1 MIIKRKLFGYSDEF
15 INNLNLDL
23 SAISEIITNISNKNY
38 ISLITNIGKIL
49 LPGLISLKRYN
60 DRLTESNI
68 TNKEFDKCKKE
79 LPPEYNRL
87 QKLKSLIEKEISS
100 DEEFT
105 NDFKRLYNSSSI
117 PGYMNL
123 LSIEKITEYRKD
135 SISKGKDDYSEILF
149 MFGGKLVF
157 GFNFSKNY
165 WFIRCNTRNINKS
178 WKIKEGDFWNAVSYT
193 FTTFDKNKLK
203 YNFSKDTEKDLDYYI
218 QLLIQETN
226 KLKLRK

>member
-15 INNLNLDL
+15 VSNLNLDP
-23 SAISEIITNISNKNY
+23 SIISEIITNISSKNY
-38 ISLITNIGKIL
+38 IFLITNIGKIL

-60 DRLTESNI
+60 DRLAESNI

-79 LPPEYNRL
+79 LPPEYNKL
-87 QKLKSLIEKEISS
+87 YKLKSLIEKEISS

-105 NDFKRLYNSSSI
+105 NDFKRLYNSSFI
-117 PGYMNL
+117 PGYMDL
-123 LSIEKITEYRKD
+123 LSVEKITEYRKD
-135 SISKGKDDYSEILF
+135 SIKNGKDDYSEILF

-157 GFNFSKNY
+157 GFNFSKKY
-165 WFIRCNTRNINKS
+165 WFIRCNTRNMSKS

-203 YNFSKDTEKDLDYYI
+203 YNFSEDTEKDLDYYI

-226 KLKLRK
+226 KLKLHK